1 MTTRLTTLA
10 LTATALL
17 LLAWGVSAFLT
28 HALSVT
34 IGGMK

>member
-17 LLAWGVSAFLT
+17 ALAWGVSAFLA
-28 HALSVT
+28 HALAVT
-34 IGGMK
+34 FGGMK